1 MMKDEKFDIS
11 LYNDEFFEWHLKY
24 AREYSMVTM
33 DWLLEF
39 GRPFQSVVDFGCGI
53 GSYLESAFAKNITK
67 IKGYDIGG
75 DYAKKYTPEHIQP
88 FIEYLDCTKPM
99 VTEKYDCVI
108 SFETAE
114 HIEPSGTNQ
123 FCDNLVNA
131 LGKDGYLFFTGAPE
145 GQDGCGHINCQSK
158 AFWTLKFLE
167 RNLQIDSVMTSIVA
181 LEWKRLGAPNYICDN
196 LLIFKHDTYI

>member
-1 MMKDEKFDIS
+1 MKDEKFDIS

-131 LGKDGYLFFTGAPE
+131 LGKHGYLFFTGAPE

-158 AFWTLKFLE
+158 AFWTFKFME
-167 RNLQIDSVMTSIVA
+167 RNLQMDSVMTSVVA

-196 LLIFKHDTYI
+196 LLIFKHDTDI

>member
-1 MMKDEKFDIS
+1 MQDEIFDID

-39 GRPFQSVVDFGCGI
+39 IPFQSVVDFGCGI
-53 GSYLESAFAKNITK
+53 GSYLESAFAKNIIK

-75 DYAKKYTPEHIQP
+75 EYAKKYTPEHIQP
-88 FIEYLDCTKPM
+88 FIEYLDCTKAI

-131 LGKDGYLFFTGAPE
+131 LHKDGYLFFTGAPE

-158 AFWTLKFLE
+158 AFWMLKFLE
-167 RNLQIDSVMTSIVA
+167 RNLQMDSVMTSIVA

-196 LLIFKHDTYI
+196 LLIFKHDTNI